1 MLCPS
6 SCIWSAY
13 GWQGLLLKLRLCVP
27 YGVSRSVFRDS
38 ALTLPQRQEEAVTVY
53 MGVPTMYSY
62 LLAKYDQASEQ
73 DQQQA
78 R

>member
-1 MLCPS
+1 M
-6 SCIWSAY
+6 I
-13 GWQGLLLKLRLCVP
+13 
-27 YGVSRSVFRDS
+27 RDS

>member
-13 GWQGLLLKLRLCVP
+13 GWQALLLKLQLCVP
-27 YGVSRSVFRDS
+27 YGVSRSVLKDS

>member
-1 MLCPS
+1 MHVVCLWLASTAFKAAMMCTT
-6 SCIWSAY
+6 WSQQISA
-13 GWQGLLLKLRLCVP
+13 QRLC
-27 YGVSRSVFRDS
+27 F
-38 ALTLPQRQEEAVTVY
+38 ALPQRQEEAVTVY

-73 DQQQA
+73 EQQQA

>member
-1 MLCPS
+1 M
-6 SCIWSAY
+6 WSAC
-13 GWQGLLLKLRLCVP
+13 GWQALLSELQRCVQCQ
-27 YGVSRSVFRDS
+27 VSRSAFRGS
-38 ALTLPQRQEEAVTVY
+38 ALSLPQRQEEAVTVY

>member
-1 MLCPS
+1 ML
-6 SCIWSAY
+6 
-13 GWQGLLLKLRLCVP
+13 
-27 YGVSRSVFRDS
+27 
-38 ALTLPQRQEEAVTVY
+38 QRQEEKVTVY

-62 LLAKYDQASEQ
+62 LLAKFEKASEK